1 MKLVLFLLTM
11 KVSQFHCLDYTVD
24 HTHST
29 VGSKFT
35 GRNVNSRETHRVDHT
50 KVRSLRLLLCI
61 SYLQKA
67 SSEIRSVRAV
77 RLFVTNSNSQSVR
90 KKFLNNSD
98 AFSYRHLYN
107 ICVKERIRRKQP
119 IQLKQTKCNIFCNNN
134 SLFSFDFLVFNTKG
148 PLLTVCFK
156 VGKGSSTQGEKARY
170 LFRRKEDSFN
180 GVHA

>member
-77 RLFVTNSNSQSVR
+77 RLLPIAIVSLS
-90 KKFLNNSD
+90 
-98 AFSYRHLYN
+98 
-107 ICVKERIRRKQP
+107 ER
-119 IQLKQTKCNIFCNNN
+119 N
-134 SLFSFDFLVFNTKG
+134 SLTTQTHSPIGIYIISVSKSVFVANN
-148 PLLTVCFK
+148 
-156 VGKGSSTQGEKARY
+156 
-170 LFRRKEDSFN
+170 LFN
-180 GVHA
+180 